1 MTLLS
6 DVIEKQY
13 NIVEGRGNLMKIKSN
28 QKVIFIGDSIT
39 EDGRFEDAKEIG
51 DGYVRLID
59 DYIKACYP
67 SNNIQIVNKGVGG
80 NRVTD
85 LKNRWEEDVIQQAPD
100 WVSIS
105 IGVNDVWRQL
115 DNPSIEQVFPSEFEQ
130 VYRQLLSEVKNKTD
144 AQIIIMDPTII
155 EEDVN
160 SKGNQLLKEYV
171 NITKQLSNDFQAIH
185 IAMYDSFI
193 KYVKDYPERTLT
205 NDGVHMNSLGRM
217 LMAKKWME
225 SMEEEY

>member
-1 MTLLS
+1 
-6 DVIEKQY
+6 
-13 NIVEGRGNLMKIKSN
+13 MKIKSN
-28 QKVIFIGDSIT
+28 QKVVFIGDSIT
-39 EDGRFEDAKEIG
+39 EDGRFEDPKEIG
-51 DGYVRLID
+51 NGYVRLID
-59 DYIKACYP
+59 DYIKASYP

-85 LKNRWEEDVIQQAPD
+85 LRNRWDEDVIQQAPD

-115 DNPSIEQVFPSEFEQ
+115 DNPSIEQIFPNKFEE
-130 VYRQLLSEVKNKTD
+130 VYKQLLNEVKNKTD

-155 EEDVN
+155 EEDVH
-160 SKGNQLLKEYV
+160 SEGNQLLKKYV
-171 NITKQLSNDFQAIH
+171 NITKQLSNDFQAVH
-185 IAMYDSFI
+185 IAMNDAFI
-193 KYVKDYPERTLT
+193 QFVKDHPEKTLT

-225 SMEEEY
+225 SMEKEN